1 MKKFETKH
9 ILVTL
14 IGIGALFL
22 ATSWYV
28 HDTQAEYVGQ
38 MKLLIA
44 EQSSTLI
51 SIAEVTDRDG
61 ADAVVSAIIQDCA
74 QEDRSRFDTL
84 LGKLSTVNRAELV
97 EVSQLFNACG
107 NYYSQR
113 KAVMVARLDR
123 EYEVYR
129 DYVHLLSLV
138 DAKAENVSYPV
149 DKWEELVT
157 LELKRSELSSSLV
170 LIQDDIIVALLD
182 NVSINS
188 EEMRAKVSKAQDA
201 QDTLAY
207 TGSLIDALREDI
219 IGL

>member
-1 MKKFETKH
+1 MKKIKTKH
-9 ILVTL
+9 IVGVLT
-14 IGIGALFL
+14 GIGVVCFL
-22 ATSWYV
+22 TSWYV
-28 HDTQAEYVGQ
+28 HDAHAEYAVQ

-44 EQSSTLI
+44 EQSATLI

-61 ADAVVSAIIQDCA
+61 ADAIVSAIIQDCA

-97 EVSQLFNACG
+97 EVSQLFDSCG

-129 DYVHLLSLV
+129 EYVHLLSLV
-138 DAKAENVSYPV
+138 DAKAEKVTYPV
-149 DKWEELVT
+149 EKWEELVT
-157 LELKRSELSSSLV
+157 MEGTRSELSSSLV
-170 LIQDDIIVALLD
+170 RIQDEIIIALLD
-182 NVSINS
+182 NVPIDS
-188 EEMRAKVSKAQDA
+188 EEMLAKISEAQDA

-207 TGSLIDALREDI
+207 TGSLIDVLREDI